1 MSQYNIWD
9 EYLTQIFG
17 LTSCFLRSD
26 LDRGKSA
33 DYYAKIRAI
42 YEQNLDDV
50 LRILF
55 GDDRDLRAIFRKAS
69 LSDIKALRHYYYAPA
84 MGKCF
89 PNYKRVEYMSGA
101 VAKKGRDFALIA
113 NTRIQV
119 GSEGENGYG
128 FREFLFE
135 ETPKKDLIRIVDNY
149 LGFEVDARKV
159 LLKSPAACP
168 PYGIPRG
175 CNHRSIG
182 RYRRTP
188 PWLEAG
194 KALGGSGARSVIA
207 ERIAAAEEA

>member
-1 MSQYNIWD
+1 
-9 EYLTQIFG
+9 
-17 LTSCFLRSD
+17 
-26 LDRGKSA
+26 
-33 DYYAKIRAI
+33 
-42 YEQNLDDV
+42 
-50 LRILF
+50 
-55 GDDRDLRAIFRKAS
+55 
-69 LSDIKALRHYYYAPA
+69 LSDIKALRHYYHALA

-113 NTRIQV
+113 NTRTQV
-119 GSEGENGYG
+119 GSEGENNYG

-149 LGFEVDARKV
+149 PGFEVDARKV

-194 KALGGSGARSVIA
+194 KALGLRCKIRDRGANCRGRGSLKTVTVGGTCDTQMRPVTGV
-207 ERIAAAEEA
+207 R